1 MKTILK
7 TKNGNIEITEPEINK
22 MYEELTRLIV
32 LSEYWENKQFK
43 TLMKI
48 CLKARQRKKLIYG
61 HEIKTF
67 NPKLNMFYT
76 NKNED
81 NFSIFIT
88 GISVLIDDKEMDIAD
103 AYIKLITSNIISYK
117 RNNIFKV
124 KRKGFL
130 FSPKPYR
137 YYKGGKLL

>member
-1 MKTILK
+1 MGFLA
-7 TKNGNIEITEPEINK
+7 NFN
-22 MYEELTRLIV
+22 
-32 LSEYWENKQFK
+32 
-43 TLMKI
+43 
-48 CLKARQRKKLIYG
+48 
-61 HEIKTF
+61 IKTF

-117 RNNIFKV
+117 YMAKTHMLAC
-124 KRKGFL
+124 GM
-130 FSPKPYR
+130 
-137 YYKGGKLL
+137 